1 MGNSEIIYRKRK
13 VVTLCVTNHQGSV
26 KHVWANTKKL
36 KAIQIPNGMIE
47 KFKFCHRGPDDP
59 IMEFWKLYE
68 NELGFAPKK

>member
-1 MGNSEIIYRKRK
+1 VS
-13 VVTLCVTNHQGSV
+13 
-26 KHVWANTKKL
+26 ANTKKL

-59 IMEFWKLYE
+59 IKEFWKLYE